1 MLWNFGNFDDRLM
14 NDFRRIQREMDGLFG
29 HGPARTGIRA
39 TARGSYPPVNV
50 GATEDQVDIYIFAA
64 GVEPKDLDI
73 SIQQNLLSIA
83 GERKLDGESEAEHYR
98 RERFQGKFHRVIT
111 LPDDV
116 DPEQVSAQYRD
127 GVLHIN
133 VKRRE
138 SSRPRQIEVH

>member
-50 GATEDQVDIYIFAA
+50 GATEDQVEIYVFAA

-116 DPEQVSAQYRD
+116 DPERVSAQYRD